1 MERKV
6 RMLALGSAALT
17 DGFALLGF
25 ETYPDADREVLNR
38 VLEEL
43 VQQRSRALVLA
54 EPVLFEQPSTLL
66 QRLRIEGGQIL
77 ITEIPPLHMPEGYQS
92 DVEDLLHSVLGQ
104 SALER

>member
-1 MERKV
+1 MERNV

-43 VQQRSRALVLA
+43 VQQRGRALVLV
-54 EPVLFEQPSTLL
+54 EPALCERPSALL

-77 ITEIPPLHMPEGYQS
+77 ITEIPPLQMPEGYQS
-92 DVEDLLHSVLGQ
+92 DVEGLLHSVLGQ
-104 SALER
+104 SALET